1 MLAST
6 AIKGKMLLESI
17 TPESISGGVWF
28 DDQEWLS
35 KQSPEDQKL
44 LKTLYKKINK
54 MSSKKFVESF
64 RDPEIYS
71 TLGAS
76 RALAL
81 VPGEGVRALQAKWGR
96 RSGLFDSLEVK
107 DLPIDKAYKPPRH
120 AKPSKALDLV
130 KGKGVRE
137 VTLMDEVKARMPEK
151 LEIKEPAPREAIP
164 DPVPFSKALALVK
177 GEKVRD
183 LPVVGRKRLP
193 YDIDI
198 TEPDPPET
206 QQISR
211 YEQEE
216 MIRDLQ
222 TKLENIRVQKLKE
235 EEGEQTFNR
244 RERKFRPEVRE
255 FNPERLNVFLNREH
269 EAEENRLFA
278 NFNYVEDDPLKPQGG
293 DNPLYR
299 DNLINDA
306 IRYGYTILLPKDH
319 QPTGTNMLVP
329 RQGVKPSKPRKI
341 PRSDDV
347 QIPANNSKKRFRT
360 LDKSI
365 YRNLRKNRV

>member
-1 MLAST
+1 M
-6 AIKGKMLLESI
+6 
-17 TPESISGGVWF
+17 
-28 DDQEWLS
+28 
-35 KQSPEDQKL
+35 
-44 LKTLYKKINK
+44 
-54 MSSKKFVESF
+54 
-64 RDPEIYS
+64 
-71 TLGAS
+71 
-76 RALAL
+76 
-81 VPGEGVRALQAKWGR
+81 
-96 RSGLFDSLEVK
+96 
-107 DLPIDKAYKPPRH
+107 
-120 AKPSKALDLV
+120 
-130 KGKGVRE
+130 
-137 VTLMDEVKARMPEK
+137 
-151 LEIKEPAPREAIP
+151 
-164 DPVPFSKALALVK
+164 SKALALVK
-177 GEKVRD
+177 GEEVRD
-183 LPVVGRKRLP
+183 VPVMEGVKVRLP

-206 QQISR
+206 QKISR
-211 YEQEE
+211 YEQEQI
-216 MIRDLQ
+216 IRDLQ